1 MIEPPRLPRPLQI
14 GRPRRSFRR
23 ESSNRRPPP
32 YHGGL
37 ERVPRRQ
44 ESPLAACVSLLLRR
58 FGARFDRCL
67 TIPESPR
74 GTPNLSPKPVPTISL
89 TEPVVPGAVRADP
102 GAAGH
107 MLGFEVS
114 RPSGITAWPPLVS
127 FMRMSRQSGLILTR
141 LSGLA
146 GSRPSDGRG
155 RSRGM
160 PVDLDEKER
169 LLRLWCGRARRL
181 AAELLGR

>member
-1 MIEPPRLPRPLQI
+1 MLCALDPAEEPDTAADL
-14 GRPRRSFRR
+14 
-23 ESSNRRPPP
+23 
-32 YHGGL
+32 
-37 ERVPRRQ
+37 VV
-44 ESPLAACVSLLLRR
+44 LA
-58 FGARFDRCL
+58 
-67 TIPESPR
+67 IPESPR
-74 GTPNLSPKPVPTISL
+74 GTPNLSPKPLPTISL

-114 RPSGITAWPPLVS
+114 RPSGITAWPPLGS
-127 FMRMSRQSGLILTR
+127 FMRMPRQSGLIWTR

-160 PVDLDEKER
+160 PVDPDEKER
-169 LLRLWCGRARRL
+169 LLRLSRRS
-181 AAELLGR
+181 ASSTTNPRIR